1 MSNLKIKSYV
11 ALDLETTGINPS
23 LDKIIEI
30 GMLKVID
37 EKVVD
42 SYKTLINPNIHI
54 CTRITEITGIT
65 DNMVLGKP
73 AISEMIKDILDF
85 IGDLPLLG
93 HNIIFDYS
101 FLKKAAV
108 NSNYT
113 FEKQGI
119 DTLKIARRLLPEV
132 PHKNLEYLCDYFKL
146 DKGSSHRAFDDAQST
161 IGLYRKLYEIKPD
174 DEGFY
179 TAIPLVFH
187 IKKDV
192 PITEAQKRYLA
203 ALLMKHQLDIEE
215 DIEKLTKSMASRM
228 IDKII
233 SEYGK

>member
-1 MSNLKIKSYV
+1 MNNLKIESYI

-23 LDKIIEI
+23 FDKIIEI
-30 GMLKVID
+30 GMVKVID
-37 EKVVD
+37 GKEVD
-42 SYKTLINPNIHI
+42 SYNTLINPDIHI
-54 CTRITEITGIT
+54 STRITQITGIT
-65 DNMVLGKP
+65 DSMVLNKP
-73 AISEMIKDILDF
+73 IISELIKDILDF

-108 NSNYT
+108 NFNYT

-146 DKGSSHRAFDDAQST
+146 DKKSSHRAFDDAQSA
-161 IGLYRKLYEIKPD
+161 IRLFHKLYEIKPD

-179 TAIPLVFH
+179 NTIPLLFKV
-187 IKKDV
+187 KKDV
-192 PITEAQKRYLA
+192 PITEAQKRYLT
-203 ALLMKHQLDIEE
+203 ALIDKHQLSIEE
-215 DIEKLTKSMASRM
+215 NIEKLTKSMASRM

>member
-1 MSNLKIKSYV
+1 MSNLKIESYV

-23 LDKIIEI
+23 LDKIIEL
-30 GMLKVID
+30 GMAKVI
-37 EKVVD
+37 EGKEVAT
-42 SYKTLINPNIHI
+42 YKTLINPDIPI
-54 CTRITEITGIT
+54 SARITEITGIT
-65 DNMVLGKP
+65 DSMVYNKP
-73 AISEMIKDILDF
+73 VISEIIKHILDF

-146 DKGSSHRAFDDAQST
+146 DKGSSHRAFDDAKSA
-161 IGLYRKLYEIKPD
+161 IELYHKLYEIKPD

-179 TAIPLVFH
+179 TTTPLVFH

-203 ALLMKHQLDIEE
+203 ALLDKHQLSIEE
-215 DIEKLTKSMASRM
+215 NIEKLTKSMASRM